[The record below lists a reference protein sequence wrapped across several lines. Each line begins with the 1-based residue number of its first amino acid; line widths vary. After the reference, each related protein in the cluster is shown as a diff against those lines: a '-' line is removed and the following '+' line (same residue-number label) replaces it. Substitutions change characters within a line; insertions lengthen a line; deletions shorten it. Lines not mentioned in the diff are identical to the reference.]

1 RSRQRSAGSTI
12 LVTRSEG
19 CNRLGKRYYKKY
31 DFFDEGAQPFV
42 SGNRIFIR
50 SYSNVYCSAIRKC
63 R

>member
-1 RSRQRSAGSTI
+1 M
-12 LVTRSEG
+12 TRSEG